1 MPREA
6 WKLHLTACTHQL
18 NSWILPLQVA
28 SGREKLADG
37 SECKA
42 GKKPLLLPANNNQ
55 HRLTVFHCQDTRI
68 SYLDDGVADAPCLL
82 AEHTVF
88 EGLVHYNIGHFIQVH
103 AAGVCREEKRC
114 QDPAHFVPCLLLGA

>member
-1 MPREA
+1 MEAATNCLHSAAEQLDPATAGGKWRRE
-6 WKLHLTACTHQL
+6 
-18 NSWILPLQVA
+18 
-28 SGREKLADG
+28 GLAEG
-37 SECKA
+37 SECRA